1 MAGRIIPFIADAMVR
16 APTKTLAFTGAANLG
31 QAATAS
37 TIWTITGRVLL
48 IYGTAFCTETVVST
62 INLGTIALGTATAT
76 GAFISAHTLTAGDLA
91 NGDWWGGNSSDGTD
105 SAGPSL
111 DWVGQSVVGGG
122 GVATAISENI
132 IVSAA
137 TQDITDGTLVF
148 DCFYLPLTAGAG
160 LA

>member
-1 MAGRIIPFIADAMVR
+1 MVR

-62 INLGTIALGTATAT
+62 INLGTIALGVASSTAHFIAAT
-76 GAFISAHTLTAGDLA
+76 TMGAGSLA
-91 NGDWWGGNSSDGTD
+91 TNDWWDNGAGTP
-105 SAGPSL
+105 A
-111 DWVGQSVVGGG
+111 
-122 GVATAISENI
+122 GVAADWAFYSNVNVNAYKPISENI

-148 DCFYLPLTAGAG
+148 DAFYIGLTAGAS
-160 LA
+160 LT